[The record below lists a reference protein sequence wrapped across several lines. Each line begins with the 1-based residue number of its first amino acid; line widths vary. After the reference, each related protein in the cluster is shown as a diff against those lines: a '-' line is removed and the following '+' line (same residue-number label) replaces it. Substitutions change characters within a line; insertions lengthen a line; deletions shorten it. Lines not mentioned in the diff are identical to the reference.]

1 MKVNNTD
8 MHASTGLPLQNKEL
22 SHWKCYVSY
31 VFWNQISLNK
41 FKFLLLL
48 SDVCFLCRNISVSM
62 CLSFPFFSPYF
73 WFLIL
78 RSWSTSSAFHNFN
91 RKLSLPNTFI
101 FYSPIHSVAYV
112 SRGKFQYWSRST
124 QAHLLVLGFLRVL
137 RFAPPPSVTFKIKCY
152 LKLYNSWHSASHK
165 VVVTVLM

>member
-1 MKVNNTD
+1 
-8 MHASTGLPLQNKEL
+8 MHLLDFRCKTKKSPTENVTSVMFSEIKSVLINSSFCCCCLMF
-22 SHWKCYVSY
+22 
-31 VFWNQISLNK
+31 VFSVGT
-41 FKFLLLL
+41 FL
-48 SDVCFLCRNISVSM
+48 FLCAFPSLFLVHTFDFWSWDREVHHQLFIIS
-62 CLSFPFFSPYF
+62 
-73 WFLIL
+73 
-78 RSWSTSSAFHNFN
+78 TEN
-91 RKLSLPNTFI
+91 SLYQIPLY